1 MRKNVRLAACI
12 MGLIYCGGF
21 QQSFAQR
28 GIQKQVRTNA
38 ITIDT
43 TLLNKILA
51 KNKLAFKDGKVADY
65 IPELSKTNAASIAL
79 SVVNSDGTI
88 VNVGDIQQRFTIQS
102 ISKIVALMVA
112 VLENGEQNVFD
123 KMGYFGTDKP
133 FNHFANLETIGK
145 PLNPMMNAGA
155 ILTTS
160 LIKGTGEE
168 PFIKIRNMIRF
179 ITNNE
184 NINYSKSVFNSER
197 ETGNRNRG
205 MFYLMRNNGLIDG
218 DGEDKLNNYFKQCSI
233 EITAED
239 LAKIGFFFAN
249 HCIRYDGNKQYNNPS
264 LSQLVQSQMLIAGMY
279 EFSGEYARTV
289 GLPSKSGVGGGIA
302 VSVPNKMGIGAY
314 SPALDQHGNSV
325 AAYRMI
331 VDLVNEKSLSLFY

>member
-1 MRKNVRLAACI
+1 MRKYARLAACI

-21 QQSFAQR
+21 QQSFAQ
-28 GIQKQVRTNA
+28 GNIQKQMRTNA
-38 ITIDT
+38 TTVDK

-51 KNKLAFKDGKVADY
+51 KNKLAFKEGKVADY
-65 IPELSKTNAASIAL
+65 IPELSKANAASIAL

-88 VNVGDIQQRFTIQS
+88 VSVGDIQQRFTIQS

-168 PFIKIRNMIRF
+168 PFIKILNMIRF

-197 ETGNRNRG
+197 ETGHRNRG
-205 MFYLMRNNGLIDG
+205 MFYLMRNNGFIDG

-331 VDLVNEKSLSLFY
+331 LDLVNEKSLSLFY

>member
-1 MRKNVRLAACI
+1 

-21 QQSFAQR
+21 QQSFAQ
-28 GIQKQVRTNA
+28 GNIQKQMRTNA
-38 ITIDT
+38 TTVDK

-51 KNKLAFKDGKVADY
+51 KNKLAFKEGKVADY
-65 IPELSKTNAASIAL
+65 IPELSKANAASIAL

-88 VNVGDIQQRFTIQS
+88 VSVGDIQQRFTIQS

-168 PFIKIRNMIRF
+168 PFIKILNMIRF

-197 ETGNRNRG
+197 ETGHRNRG

-331 VDLVNEKSLSLFY
+331 LDLVNEKSLSLFY